1 MGPTRKHQTPK
12 DTHDRSGYR
21 EEQPRDRGQAR
32 QPAEPARPSPDEPGI
47 ERDTDDHPVPDR
59 HERDKRE

>member
-1 MGPTRKHQTPK
+1 MTRKNQTPK

-32 QPAEPARPSPDEPGI
+32 QPAEPARPTPDEPGI
-47 ERDTDDHPVPDR
+47 ERDTDDHPVPDQA
-59 HERDKRE
+59 DKRR

>member
-1 MGPTRKHQTPK
+1 MTAQTPK

-47 ERDTDDHPVPDR
+47 ERDTDDHPVPD
-59 HERDKRE
+59 KRK